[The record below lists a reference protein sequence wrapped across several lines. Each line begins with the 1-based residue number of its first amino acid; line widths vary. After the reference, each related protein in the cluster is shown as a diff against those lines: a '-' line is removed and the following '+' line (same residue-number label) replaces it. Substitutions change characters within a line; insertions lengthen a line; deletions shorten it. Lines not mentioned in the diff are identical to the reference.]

1 MAYTLQVAC
10 KYQGQKGQSVSYAYA
25 NTHIPSYSYAAY
37 DTGQDTWINWAG
49 NNNIKTYYFD
59 GTSAINN
66 ALNSGVLEKGDIIF
80 MLGTADAHVGIFYG
94 NNSKNNKFWHSQYK
108 M

>member
-10 KYQGQKGQSVSYAYA
+10 KYQGTKGQSVSYAYA

-80 MLGTADAHVGIFYG
+80 YARYG
-94 NNSKNNKFWHSQYK
+94 
-108 M
+108 